1 MKNKPIIV
9 AKEDFENGLKE
20 LINNS
25 NLPLVILQPI
35 IKSLYNEISISYAK
49 QYREEKEKYE
59 LEMNSNAE

>member
-9 AKEDFENGLKE
+9 AKEDFEENLRN

-35 IKSLYNEISISYAK
+35 IKSLYNEINISYAK

-59 LEMNSNAE
+59 LEVKSNAE